1 MNWVFLTFIPAKTG
15 LAELARQLQ
24 TGFKAMSSR
33 EVFCRAGLSFLQ
45 PTTRPLRMLLTC
57 LFAGRFRLTG
67 AILTVLGLLLICTS
81 ACSPSDSKVTGSTRQ
96 LKNVSYDPTRE
107 LYTEFND
114 AFAKHWQSTHNEIV
128 EFAQSHGG
136 SGKQARAVIEGLDA
150 DVVSLALSG
159 DIDAI
164 AQKTGALPS
173 NWQES
178 FPHNSSPYTSTIV
191 FLVRKGNP
199 KGITDWD
206 DLVRDGIE
214 VITPNPKTGG
224 GARWN
229 YLAAWGY
236 ALSSQLGDLSKL
248 RNPGESESV
257 SKATEFAKGFIG
269 KLYANVPILDTS
281 ARAATN
287 TFVQRQIGDVLITWE
302 NEAYFALRE
311 SGDDQVELVVP
322 SISILAEPPVAVVDR
337 YAKEHN
343 NLELA
348 KAYVD
353 YLYSDEGQ
361 RIVAKHYYRPRRK
374 EVVPPEY
381 LTRFADLKLFE
392 ITDIVSGW
400 KEAQEAHFKDRS
412 GIFDQVYT
420 SKAQ

>member
-1 MNWVFLTFIPAKTG
+1 MPRLLEI
-15 LAELARQLQ
+15 RYR
-24 TGFKAMSSR
+24 SS
-33 EVFCRAGLSFLQ
+33 
-45 PTTRPLRMLLTC
+45 
-57 LFAGRFRLTG
+57 G
-67 AILTVLGLLLICTS
+67 AILTVLGLLLGCLS
-81 ACSPSDSKVTGSTRQ
+81 ACGPADSRGGASVRQ

-107 LYTEFND
+107 LYTEFNA
-114 AFAKHWQSTHNEIV
+114 AFAKHWQSKHNEIV

-150 DVVSLALSG
+150 DIVSLALSG

-164 AQKTGALPS
+164 AEKTGALPS

-178 FPHNSSPYTSTIV
+178 FPNNSSPYTSTIV
-191 FLVRKGNP
+191 FMVRKGNP
-199 KGITDWD
+199 KNIKDWS
-206 DLVRDGIE
+206 DLIREGVE

-236 ALSSQLGDLSKL
+236 ALSSQLGDLGKL
-248 RNPGESESV
+248 KDPSQVESV
-257 SKATEFAKGFIG
+257 SKATEFAKGFIS

-287 TFVQRQIGDVLITWE
+287 TFIQRQIGDVLITWE
-302 NEAYFALRE
+302 NEAYFALLE
-311 SGDDQVELVVP
+311 SGDDKVELVIP

-337 YAKEHN
+337 YAKDHN

-381 LTRFADLKLFE
+381 LERFADVKLFE
-392 ITDIVSGW
+392 LTDVFSGW

>member
-1 MNWVFLTFIPAKTG
+1 
-15 LAELARQLQ
+15 
-24 TGFKAMSSR
+24 
-33 EVFCRAGLSFLQ
+33 
-45 PTTRPLRMLLTC
+45 
-57 LFAGRFRLTG
+57 
-67 AILTVLGLLLICTS
+67 
-81 ACSPSDSKVTGSTRQ
+81 
-96 LKNVSYDPTRE
+96 
-107 LYTEFND
+107 
-114 AFAKHWQSTHNEIV
+114 
-128 EFAQSHGG
+128 
-136 SGKQARAVIEGLDA
+136 
-150 DVVSLALSG
+150 
-159 DIDAI
+159 
-164 AQKTGALPS
+164 
-173 NWQES
+173 
-178 FPHNSSPYTSTIV
+178 
-191 FLVRKGNP
+191 
-199 KGITDWD
+199 
-206 DLVRDGIE
+206 

-248 RNPGESESV
+248 RNPGESGSV
-257 SKATEFAKGFIG
+257 SKATEYAKGFIG

-343 NLELA
+343 NFELA

-374 EVVPPEY
+374 EVVSPEY
-381 LTRFADLKLFE
+381 LARFADLKLFE